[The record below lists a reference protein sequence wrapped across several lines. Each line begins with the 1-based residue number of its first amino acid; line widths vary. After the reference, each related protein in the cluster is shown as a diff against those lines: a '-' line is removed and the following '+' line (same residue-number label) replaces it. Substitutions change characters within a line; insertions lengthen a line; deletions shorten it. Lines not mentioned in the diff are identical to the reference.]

1 MFHGYPHSSNH
12 NNGGGVERVL
22 LQVEQIMFM
31 VCLNTTVTR
40 DVARIQL
47 EVEVII
53 SSFENILHRL
63 SIAFWFCKFQS

>member
-1 MFHGYPHSSNH
+1 MNNILKMFHGYPHSSNH
-12 NNGGGVERVL
+12 NNGGVVERVL

-40 DVARIQL
+40 DAARIQL

-53 SSFENILHRL
+53 SSFENILH
-63 SIAFWFCKFQS
+63 

>member
-31 VCLNTTVTR
+31 V
-40 DVARIQL
+40 
-47 EVEVII
+47 
-53 SSFENILHRL
+53 
-63 SIAFWFCKFQS
+63 